1 MVMETKNESAV
12 LTASSRN
19 NFMEQVFEWG
29 LLECLNLLWLT
40 VSPDGVA
47 VLNLLA
53 GQVLATV
60 EVKTRVSAD
69 WIASAEQLAAKYV
82 QDSGP
87 FLCTV
92 GDDVWKEVVDKDH
105 SMQIVVQLSVLKL
118 KYCIC
123 IVG

>member
-1 MVMETKNESAV
+1 MLEMLISLWFTRTGS
-12 LTASSRN
+12 TRASSRN

-69 WIASAEQLAAKYV
+69 
-82 QDSGP
+82 
-87 FLCTV
+87 
-92 GDDVWKEVVDKDH
+92 
-105 SMQIVVQLSVLKL
+105 
-118 KYCIC
+118 
-123 IVG
+123 

>member
-1 MVMETKNESAV
+1 MLISLWFTRTGSTREMVMETKNESAV

-69 WIASAEQLAAKYV
+69 
-82 QDSGP
+82 
-87 FLCTV
+87 
-92 GDDVWKEVVDKDH
+92 
-105 SMQIVVQLSVLKL
+105 
-118 KYCIC
+118 
-123 IVG
+123 